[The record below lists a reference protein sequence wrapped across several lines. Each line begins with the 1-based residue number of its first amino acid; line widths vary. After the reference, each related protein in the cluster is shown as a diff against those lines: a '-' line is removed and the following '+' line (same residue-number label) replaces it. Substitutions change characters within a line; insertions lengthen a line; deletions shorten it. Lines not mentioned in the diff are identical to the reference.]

1 MSWDVCVDFLVVGS
15 GAAGMTAALRACDL
29 GAEVLVVEKA
39 SLYGGSSALSGGVVW
54 VPNNPLMR
62 RLGIRDSV
70 EEALTYLEAVTRGS
84 SSRDKIRAY
93 LQAAPRMM
101 SALSESS
108 HVRFECLT
116 EYPDYYPEAPGG
128 RSGGRSCEPA
138 TFDAL
143 QLGAEFV
150 RMRFLPPQRMIMN
163 GRMMVN
169 VKDGMRMLKGGLP
182 AAWLMMRRLCQYY
195 ANRRARRQ
203 GPRLTDVNLGE
214 ALIGRLRLSLMQRN
228 VPLWLETPIRE
239 LLCDS
244 GRVVGALVE
253 REGRTLRVQARRG
266 LLLAMGG
273 FEHNAKLRR
282 RYQPEPTG
290 DQWTSGCDSNTGDG
304 LELGTAV
311 GGSIDLMDDSW
322 WCPAMLAPFPS
333 GKLVWIV
340 IFEKNLPGCIIVNRA
355 GRRFTNE
362 AAPYNDVVK
371 EMYSADASGTPS
383 IPAFLVFDA
392 KYRKKYPCGPLMPAY
407 AVPDRFAPASF
418 KEGLFKKD
426 GSLEGLARK
435 IGADPAGLRETVRRF
450 NEFAARGQDP
460 EFHRGESLQDRYY
473 APRGEGPNPTLR
485 ALDRAPFYAVEIY
498 PGDLGTKGGFR
509 TDTRAHVLD
518 EDGDPIPGLYAAGN
532 SSAAVMGRSYPGA
545 GATIGPAM
553 TFGFLAA
560 EDAVSGAQRR

>member
-1 MSWDVCVDFLVVGS
+1 MSWDISVDFLVVGS
-15 GAAGMTAALRACDL
+15 GAAGMTAALRAREL
-29 GAEVLVVEKA
+29 GAEVLIVEKA

-62 RLGIRDSV
+62 RLGMNDSI

-84 SSRDKIRAY
+84 SRRDKMRAY

-101 SALSESS
+101 SALMESS

-116 EYPDYYPEAPGG
+116 DYPDYYPEAPGG
-128 RSGGRSCEPA
+128 RPGGRSCEPV

-143 QLGAEFV
+143 QLGTEFA
-150 RMRFLPPQRMIMN
+150 RMRCFAPERMIMN

-182 AAWLMMRRLCQYY
+182 AAWLMVRRLWQYY
-195 ANRRARRQ
+195 SNRRARRQ
-203 GPRLTDVNLGE
+203 GPRLTDVNLGA

-239 LLCDS
+239 LVCES
-244 GRVVGALVE
+244 GRVVGAVVE
-253 REGRTLRVQARRG
+253 HQRRTLCVQSRG
-266 LLLAMGG
+266 GVLLAAGG

-290 DQWTSGCDSNTGDG
+290 DQWTSGCDSNTGDA
-304 LELGTAV
+304 LELGRAI
-311 GGSIDLMDDSW
+311 GGAIDLMDECW

-340 IFEKNLPGCIIVNRA
+340 IFEKNLPGGIIVNRA

-392 KYRKKYPCGPLMPAY
+392 RYRRKYPCGPLMPAY
-407 AVPDRFAPASF
+407 AVPDRFVPARF
-418 KEGLFKKD
+418 KDDLLKKD
-426 GSLEGLARK
+426 RSLEGLARQ
-435 IGADPAGLRETVRRF
+435 IGVAPDGLRETVQRF
-450 NEFAARGQDP
+450 NEGAARGEDP

-473 APRGEGPNPTLR
+473 APGGEGPNPTLG
-485 ALDRAPFYAVEIY
+485 ALDRPPFYAVEIY
-498 PGDLGTKGGFR
+498 PGDLGTKGGLR
-509 TDTRAHVLD
+509 TDTRACVLD
-518 EDGDPIPGLYAAGN
+518 QDGDPIPGLYAAGN
-532 SSAAVMGRSYPGA
+532 CSAAVMGRSYPGA

-560 EDAVSGAQRR
+560 EDAFTGSERR